1 MATMDGDLYV
11 APHGEW
17 ESYELINHYF
27 QYTDEDEID
36 DMAFNYAD
44 KKLYALDK
52 SNRLYTIDLYSGEME
67 QGCQYNH
74 CQSQETTLTPIESS
88 PC

>member
-1 MATMDGDLYV
+1 MSP
-11 APHGEW
+11 PHGEW

-52 SNRLYTIDLYSGEME
+52 SNRLYPSTCIPVRWSKL
-67 QGCQYNH
+67 
-74 CQSQETTLTPIESS
+74 PV
-88 PC
+88 